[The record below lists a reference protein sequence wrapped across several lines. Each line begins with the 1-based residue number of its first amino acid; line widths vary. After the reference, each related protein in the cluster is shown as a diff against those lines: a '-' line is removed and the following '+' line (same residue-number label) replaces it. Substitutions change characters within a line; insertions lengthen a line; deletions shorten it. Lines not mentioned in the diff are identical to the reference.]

1 MLSGEGGEEANSILL
16 LDVCPLSMGIE
27 TVGGVMTKLINR
39 NSVIPTKKNQVFT
52 TYQDNQKTVLIQV
65 FEGERSMTKDCHELG
80 RFELNGIP
88 AAPRGQPQIDVT
100 FEIDANGIL
109 NVKAEDKASGASEK
123 ITITNDKGRLTQEE
137 IERMVEEAEE
147 FAEEDKIQKEK
158 IEARNGLEHAAY
170 GLKNQLADEENEDA
184 PSEEDRET
192 LETAVNDLIDWLD
205 GNQDAE
211 KEEYEEKKEEFMA
224 TVQPLASQLG
234 GGGAAGGAGGGG
246 GGGEDGEDFDF
257 DNMDEDEDWR
267 DELCVFSRTIALQ
280 ASPQQMSP
288 RTNLFCL
295 LPPQVMGV
303 HSTS

>member
-1 MLSGEGGEEANSILL
+1 
-16 LDVCPLSMGIE
+16 MG
-27 TVGGVMTKLINR
+27 MTKLINR

-137 IERMVEEAEE
+137 IERMVEQAE
-147 FAEEDKIQKEK
+147 
-158 IEARNGLEHAAY
+158 
-170 GLKNQLADEENEDA
+170 EENEDA
-184 PSEEDRET
+184 LEEEDRET

-205 GNQDAE
+205 SNQDAE
-211 KEEYEEKKEEFMA
+211 KEEYDEKKEEFMS
-224 TVQPLASQLG
+224 TVQPLASKL
-234 GGGAAGGAGGGG
+234 GGGG
-246 GGGEDGEDFDF
+246 GGGGGGGAESGEGGDDFDF
-257 DNMDEDEDWR
+257 DNMDEDE
-267 DELCVFSRTIALQ
+267 
-280 ASPQQMSP
+280 
-288 RTNLFCL
+288 
-295 LPPQVMGV
+295 
-303 HSTS
+303 